1 MLMDK
6 NTTKKNKSYNVV
18 AVNYISI
25 KWKIS
30 KQYVRQCIRG
40 DRNSISADNIKK
52 EYLDLVR
59 KIDKLLSK

>member
-6 NTTKKNKSYNVV
+6 NTIKKNKSYNVV